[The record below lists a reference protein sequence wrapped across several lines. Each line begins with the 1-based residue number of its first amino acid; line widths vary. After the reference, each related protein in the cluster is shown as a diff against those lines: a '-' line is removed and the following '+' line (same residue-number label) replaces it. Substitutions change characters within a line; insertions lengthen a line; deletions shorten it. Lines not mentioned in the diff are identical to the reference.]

1 MGRDKII
8 TLQSLPIQFSLA
20 FRKIFYIIREFLDTN
35 FTPPPYVQVA
45 VNQRVTE
52 LHLLT

>member
-35 FTPPPYVQVA
+35 FTPPYVQVA